1 MYIVSMGNKNY
12 LELKKFLINYLTS
25 LVVKNLAPMLGASLI
40 IRFNNSLNK
49 SDAAS
54 FVTFTIS

>member
-12 LELKKFLINYLTS
+12 LELKKFLINYLTF
-25 LVVKNLAPMLGASLI
+25 LAVENLAPMLGASLI
-40 IRFNNSLNK
+40 ICFNNSLNK

-54 FVTFTIS
+54 FVTFTVS